1 MYHTREEQEVH
12 IQLWQESGMK
22 KTEYAKEA
30 GIKPATFYHW
40 CRMHQEAKHRST
52 SFVEVSLAADE
63 SSVSS
68 QPLILKIGTHYR
80 IEILNEFSVAPL
92 KKLLMLLEELSC

>member
-40 CRMHQEAKHRST
+40 CRMHQEACQCGM
-52 SFVEVSLAADE
+52 V
-63 SSVSS
+63 
-68 QPLILKIGTHYR
+68 QPD
-80 IEILNEFSVAPL
+80 
-92 KKLLMLLEELSC
+92 